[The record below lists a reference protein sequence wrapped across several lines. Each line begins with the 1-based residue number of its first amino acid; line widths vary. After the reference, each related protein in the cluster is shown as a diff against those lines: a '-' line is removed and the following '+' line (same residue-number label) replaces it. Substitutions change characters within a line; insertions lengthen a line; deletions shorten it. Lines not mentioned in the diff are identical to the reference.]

1 MSAVR
6 GLHQQRVNPQPAE
19 TQRHR
24 STALPGD
31 LRDRF
36 ARARHS
42 VSSPSSS
49 LNGFRVERAAAE
61 ERENTSLRKRG
72 PSALSRRHHTAL
84 PTDVQRAPLTC
95 CAADADESAGTNR
108 RDSRDPET
116 DVATR
121 DRDGRSSNLILGWPH
136 SLIHS
141 RRHCFAHRTQRAPS
155 HSATSP
161 TRRRR
166 SVSSCPPHQFLTAEP
181 PDRAANPTFSRYRP
195 IAVGRQLLAF
205 VSQKD
210 LRRSQPQGENF
221 GQNIGR
227 IVVTMRSCDLLQSEK
242 SRKSRKFKS
251 KRKNKL
257 IKGTF
262 NNFYDTPHNSSL

>member
-121 DRDGRSSNLILGWPH
+121 DHDGRSSNLILGWPH

-166 SVSSCPPHQFLTAEP
+166 SVSSCPPHQFLTAEL
-181 PDRAANPTFSRYRP
+181 PDRAAS
-195 IAVGRQLLAF
+195 AF
-205 VSQKD
+205 VRPLARLARAKIAPYNTS
-210 LRRSQPQGENF
+210 F
-221 GQNIGR
+221 
-227 IVVTMRSCDLLQSEK
+227 
-242 SRKSRKFKS
+242 
-251 KRKNKL
+251 
-257 IKGTF
+257 
-262 NNFYDTPHNSSL
+262 SSLNLQIASFVSWLNFVFPPFLLFCQLIMYFFFLL